1 MNSSQ
6 ADLTFWRSGEDSL
19 YISFGTTI
27 SEEVFKNVE
36 QLNSFLGSYPIE
48 GVIEW
53 VTSYT
58 TLTIYF
64 DSTVVSIEELQ
75 EKISQSFLTMGPFD
89 IAIEDHVV
97 EIPVCY
103 STTYSPDMERVIEH
117 TGLSKHEIIQRHTSP
132 LYTVYT
138 VGFLPGFPY
147 LGGLDDALITP
158 RLATPRR
165 VVPAGSVGIGGSQTG
180 VYPVENPGGWNL
192 IGMTPV
198 KLYDPERENP
208 FLCKPGDRVRFYEIT
223 EAQYQSWEE
232 EEYVY

>member
-1 MNSSQ
+1 MNSSR

-19 YISFGTTI
+19 YIYFGTTI
-27 SEEVFKNVE
+27 SEGVFKKVE
-36 QLNSFLGSYPIE
+36 QLNSFLGSFPIE

-64 DSTVVSIEELQ
+64 DSAVVSFEELQ
-75 EKISQSFLTMGPFD
+75 EKISRSFLTMETFD
-89 IAIEDHVV
+89 VSKEDNVV
-97 EIPVCY
+97 KIPVCY
-103 STTYSPDMERVIEH
+103 STTYSPDMDRVIEH
-117 TGLSKHEIIQRHTSP
+117 TGLSKQEIIQRHINP

-147 LGGLDDALITP
+147 LGGLDDVLITP